1 MSVRVGCAR
10 GAVPSG
16 REFIMFI
23 RRTLAVL
30 SFVAAFV
37 AVAAPPALPFNGTAQ
52 ANVLAKLP
60 ISFEEN
66 AGQTD
71 RRARYL
77 LRGPGYTAFFNER
90 EVIFSFRH
98 SERQVAHKRAYRRAV
113 GTSVVE
119 LSLAGANPRAPLTG
133 VDELPGRAHY
143 LIGSEAADWRTG
155 VATFARLLATD
166 VYPGIDLTYYGTAHD
181 LEYDFVVRPGANASA
196 IRLRSEGGTQL
207 TLGSAGELQLM
218 LDGEE
223 VANWRAPI
231 AYQEIDGK
239 RQDVACAFVLRGPH
253 EAGFSVGAYDAAR
266 PLVIDPVLLYS
277 TLLGGSGAEA
287 AEAITISSNSIYIVG
302 ETTSLNFPAPGGYRT
317 SAYAS
322 NDVFVARFNSN
333 GTALVFATY
342 LGGAGDDFGHSIDV
356 DASGNISITG
366 GTDSPNFPLKNQ
378 FQSSLSGISD
388 AFVTKLSAA
397 GNALLYS
404 TYFGGNG
411 YESGNAV
418 KVGNGGN
425 IYVAGETDSEQQ
437 FPKKV
442 PFQNNAGGLLDGFV
456 ARFNPAVA
464 GASSLVFSSWIGGSD
479 DDRATSI
486 EVDGTYFYV
495 AGEVDALDFFSSDFP
510 VKNAFQPQ
518 YAGGGSDAWLARL
531 PLSGASVSWATYVGG
546 QYEDAASSV
555 VVDTSGNLYLV
566 GTTTSDNFPTVNA
579 QQPII
584 GGGGSFYTSDAFA
597 TKVTGNGSNILFST
611 YFGGEVEETGS
622 GIGVDANG
630 LIYITGQTT
639 SPDLPIS
646 GGALQ
651 STYND
656 AGDAFVAKLNPA
668 VPGHNGIVY
677 STYFGGVGTEDPG
690 EGNCIFVTTNGDYYF
705 VGTTTSTNGFPSAN
719 PFSGVYGGGYS
730 DAFVAKLASQPDL
743 CVSASA
749 SIEPVLV
756 GSNFT
761 YTLRVNN
768 NSRSNFTAV
777 TLTNILPPTVNYVSA
792 TASRGSV
799 MRNGQTIVWSLGNL
813 TNHSGA
819 TLVLSAQTTLP
830 GLITNQARLT
840 ATEPEVNMSNNVDL
854 TVSTVRGIADLVITK
869 TAVPNPVFASSNLT
883 YSIMVS
889 NRGPWNATDVSITS
903 ELPRGA
909 RFVSAITTRGFL
921 SANDGFLTCFIPVLT
936 NNAIANITVIVA
948 PPAGIITNIADVTAF
963 ELDLFSNNS
972 ATNITTVNPVSEL
985 ALKLTAS
992 SQQIF
997 ASSNVTYTVT
1007 VSNRGPSTAMGV
1019 AITNVLPANATFVS
1033 ATLPRGT
1040 TNVANGIVIG
1050 TLPSLSNSQV
1060 ATLTIVARGTLPG
1073 SESNSVRVINQSYD
1087 PILDNN
1093 SGSLPLT
1100 VLPLAN
1106 LALTGSG
1113 PLDAPFASQHFIIT
1127 YNVQNAGPTLATNVL
1142 LTVTAPPSVSIASPI
1157 VSQGTVS
1164 LETPGIICALGTL
1177 QSNAVATVTFDAVAS
1192 ASIATINAAVSS
1204 VVADPFISNNSAS
1217 TTVQTKPLPR
1227 LFWNR
1232 PSSNVTAISWSVA
1245 ASNFVPE
1252 FSTNSFRMPNVPA
1265 NWSAVTNQIFTTNG
1279 FNIFTNVLPNGI
1291 QTFRLRLQ

>member
-1 MSVRVGCAR
+1 M
-10 GAVPSG
+10 
-16 REFIMFI
+16 MFI
-23 RRTLAVL
+23 TRTLVVL
-30 SFVAAFV
+30 SFLATLVAM
-37 AVAAPPALPFNGTAQ
+37 AAPPILHSTDAAQ
-52 ANVLAKLP
+52 ANVLAKRP

-71 RRARYL
+71 SRARYL

-98 SERQVAHKRAYRRAV
+98 SERQITRKRAHRRTV
-113 GTSVVE
+113 GTSVVQ
-119 LSLAGANPRAPLTG
+119 LSFAGANPRASLAG
-133 VDELPGRAHY
+133 LEELPGRSHY
-143 LIGSEAADWRTG
+143 LIGTEAADWRTD

-181 LEYDFVVRPGANASA
+181 LEYDFVVRPGADASA

-207 TLGSAGELQLM
+207 TLGSAGELGLI

-231 AYQEIDGK
+231 AYQQIDGV
-239 RQDVACAFVLRGPH
+239 RHDIACAFVLRGPR
-253 EAGFSVGAYDAAR
+253 EAGFSVGEYDASK

-317 SAYAS
+317 TAYAS

-342 LGGAGDDFGHSIDV
+342 LGGTGDDFGNSIDV
-356 DASGNISITG
+356 DANGNVSITG
-366 GTDSPNFPLKNQ
+366 GTDSSNFPLKNQ
-378 FQSSLSGISD
+378 FQSSRSGISD

-404 TYFGGNG
+404 TYLGGNG

-425 IYVAGETDSEQQ
+425 IYVVGETDSEQQ
-437 FPKKV
+437 FPKKT

-456 ARFNPAVA
+456 ARFNPTLS
-464 GASSLVFSSWIGGSD
+464 GAASLIFSSWIGGSD
-479 DDRATSI
+479 DDRATGI

-510 VKNAFQPQ
+510 VKNALQPE
-518 YAGGGSDAWLARL
+518 YGGGGSDAWLARL
-531 PLSGASVSWATYVGG
+531 PLSGATVSWATYVGG

-579 QQPII
+579 QQPVI

-597 TKVTGNGSNILFST
+597 TKISGNGSNILFST

-630 LIYITGQTT
+630 LIYITGQT
-639 SPDLPIS
+639 SSSDLPVS

-651 STYND
+651 STYNGGP
-656 AGDAFVAKLNPA
+656 GDAFIAKLNPA
-668 VPGHNGIVY
+668 VPGRNGIVY

-690 EGNCIFVTTNGDYYF
+690 TGNCIFVTSNGDYYF
-705 VGTTTSTNGFPSAN
+705 VGTTTSTNGFPSESA
-719 PFSGVYGGGYS
+719 FSGVYGGGYS

-743 CVSASA
+743 CVSVSA

-761 YTLRVNN
+761 YTFRVNN
-768 NSRSNFTAV
+768 NSRSNFSGV
-777 TLTNILPPTVNYVSA
+777 TLTNVLPPSVNYFSA
-792 TASRGSV
+792 AASRGTV
-799 MRNGQTIVWSLGNL
+799 MRDGQTIVWSIGNI
-813 TNHSGA
+813 TNHGGA
-819 TLVLSAQTTLP
+819 TLNLSVQTTLP
-830 GLITNQARLT
+830 GFITNQARLT
-840 ATEPEVNMSNNVDL
+840 AMEPELNISNNVDL

-869 TAVPNPVFASSNLT
+869 TATPNPEFASSNLT
-883 YSIMVS
+883 YSIMVT
-889 NRGPWNATDVSITS
+889 NRGPWNASDVYITS
-903 ELPRGA
+903 ELPRTA
-909 RFVSAITTRGFL
+909 DFVSAIATRGFL
-921 SANDGFLTCFIPVLT
+921 HADDGFLTCFIPVLT
-936 NNAIANITVIVA
+936 NGAVVTITVIVA
-948 PPAGIITNIADVTAF
+948 PQAGIVTNIADVTAF
-963 ELDLFSNNS
+963 ELDLFPNNS

-985 ALKLTAS
+985 GLRLAAS

-1007 VSNRGPSTAMGV
+1007 VSNRGPSSATGV
-1019 AITNVLPANATFVS
+1019 VITNVLPPNVAFVS
-1033 ATLPRGT
+1033 ATMSRGSANF
-1040 TNVANGIVIG
+1040 TNGMVIG
-1050 TLPSLSNSQV
+1050 TLSPLTNRQV
-1060 ATLTIVARGTLPG
+1060 VTLTIVARGTLLG
-1073 SESNSVRVINQSYD
+1073 SETNSVRVMNESYD
-1087 PILDNN
+1087 PILENN
-1093 SGSLPLT
+1093 SASLPLT

-1106 LALTGSG
+1106 LALSGSG
-1113 PLDAPFASQHFIIT
+1113 PLDVPFASQHFT
-1127 YNVQNAGPTLATNVL
+1127 VTLNVLNAGPTLSTDVV
-1142 LTVTAPPSVSIASPI
+1142 LTVTIPPSVSVASPI
-1157 VSQGTVS
+1157 VSQGTASVES
-1164 LETPGIICALGTL
+1164 PGIVCALGTL
-1177 QSNAVATVTFDAVAS
+1177 ESNALATLTFDAVAS
-1192 ASIATINAAVSS
+1192 ASIATINAVVSS
-1204 VVADPFISNNSAS
+1204 TVADPFISNNSAS
-1217 TTVQTKPLPR
+1217 ITVQTKPLPR
-1227 LFWNR
+1227 LFWER
-1232 PSSNVTAISWSVA
+1232 PGSNISTISWSVA

-1252 FSTNSFRMPNVPA
+1252 FSTNTFDMLNAPID
-1265 NWSAVTNQIFTTNG
+1265 WSLVTNEIFSTNG
-1279 FNIFTNVLPNGI
+1279 FNLFTNVLPNGI